1 MLDTLLLSALIVGII
16 SILLEIL
23 AYFIRQQF
31 TRQLLYICII
41 FFVSFSSSVLLAYYF
56 SVPALLLWMVT
67 VYRIIN
73 AMRVL
78 QGRTEEARS
87 YQVTKRTSLVLV
99 LIHIVSAV
107 ILYASVQA
115 NIETHV
121 WLGIMLTLSCAMAI
135 VLYLAVHKN
144 LASAKIGQQNNQ
156 LAQADIP
163 SVSVCIPARNETD
176 DLSACLES
184 LLASDYAKLEIL
196 VLDDCSH
203 QQTSDIIK
211 GFANKGV
218 RFIHGDPVKKGWLA
232 KNQAYKTLGETAS
245 SDVLLFCGVDV
256 RVSPQTI
263 RTLVETLHQQR
274 VSMISILPTGLHGQ
288 KLSGLV
294 QPMRYWWELVL
305 PRRLFRRPPALSTAW
320 VIKREALVHLGGFKA
335 VKNTVVPESY
345 FARGLAKEDA
355 YGFVRSSGS
364 LVVQSV
370 KNTPAL
376 WEAAVRLRYPQLHK
390 RLETVYIVSL
400 AEIITLVLPFFMV
413 VYGFFTSIGYLWPLA
428 FVACALLFA
437 VHIRVVNAWSGRSSL
452 AMIMQLP
459 FAILCELWLVQLS
472 MYKYEFSQ
480 VEWKERNICIPV
492 MHVIP
497 RLPKA

>member
-1 MLDTLLLSALIVGII
+1 MLDTLLLSAIIVGII
-16 SILLEIL
+16 SILLELL

-67 VYRIIN
+67 VYRTIN

-78 QGRTEEARS
+78 QGRTEETRS

-99 LIHIVSAV
+99 CIHVVSAV
-107 ILYASVQA
+107 VLYVSVQA
-115 NIETHV
+115 TIDTNM
-121 WLGIMLTLSCAMAI
+121 WLGFMLILSCIVAI
-135 VLYLAVHKN
+135 ILNFSVHRN
-144 LASAKIGQQNNQ
+144 VASATIGQRTNQ

-176 DLSACLES
+176 DLTACLES

-203 QQTSDIIK
+203 HQTSDIIK
-211 GFANKGV
+211 GFANRGV
-218 RFIHGDPVKKGWLA
+218 RFIHGDPVKRGWLA
-232 KNQAYKTLGETAS
+232 KNQAYKNLSETAS

-274 VSMISILPTGLHGQ
+274 VSMISVLPPGLHGQ

-294 QPMRYWWELVL
+294 QPMRYWWELAL

-355 YGFVRSSGS
+355 YSFVRSNEA
-364 LVVQSV
+364 VAVQSV
-370 KNTPAL
+370 KNTASL
-376 WEAAVRLRYPQLHK
+376 WEAAIRVRYPQLRK
-390 RLETVYIVSL
+390 RLEIVYVVSL

-413 VYGFFTSIGYLWPLA
+413 VYGFFVSIGYLWPLA
-428 FVACALLFA
+428 FVACALLFV
-437 VHIRVVNAWSGRSSL
+437 VHIRIVNAWSMRSSL
-452 AMIMQLP
+452 AMILQLP
-459 FAILCELWLVQLS
+459 IAIVCELWLVQLS

-480 VEWKERNICIPV
+480 IEWKERNICIPV